1 MSSVSRV
8 TLEVRTS
15 RESLQTPEAAV
26 QFLASLP
33 NPPHGVLQSWKPG
46 LPFVLEFLNQGQ
58 TIYELLTIPEGLT
71 EYVSSQLTA
80 SYPEILIK
88 KLEHNPLQEFELE
101 LPKSSGEVFFS
112 SSSQFPIKT
121 FRETGD
127 GDPMST
133 MLSSLAKL
141 AEGEAGLMQLYIR
154 KSRERWKNNVRSS
167 SKSSTEGVQTVQ
179 LPSSHQAAVSRKL
192 ALASYEVSFRFLA
205 QAATKER
212 ADQIVDGLA
221 TSLTALQSETNS
233 LVMKRPLLGKKRLV
247 RDILNRTHTTLIPN
261 MANWQYFSV
270 DELATVWHMPNKQ
283 LSTIKNIAW
292 GKNLLGE
299 PPENLPTYT
308 HTPDEERVNLNLFG
322 RTEFKNQE
330 QIFGIR
336 KLDRRRHMYVI
347 GKSGTG
353 KSTLLAN
360 MIINDLKHN
369 EGIAVVDPHG
379 DLIETVLNY
388 IPRHRINDV
397 IIFDPSDPH
406 AVVKMNLFEAGS
418 LVHRELIASGIVSI
432 FQKMYANSWGPRLEY
447 ILRNALLTLLS
458 TNAKLEDVL
467 RILTDAKYR
476 ERVVEGLDD
485 QVLKNF
491 WEGEFNVMP
500 DRLRNEA
507 ISPILNKVGQFVTSP
522 LIRNVVNTTTS
533 SFNIEDVMN
542 QGKILLVNVSQG
554 KLGEDNMALL
564 GAMIITKIQLAAM
577 NRVYMKEEERRDFYL
592 YIDEFQNFAT
602 NSFIKILSE
611 ARKYRLNLVLANQY
625 MAQIPEEVKD
635 AIFGNAGTMMSFI
648 LGAGDADYMMKEFGG
663 KYTQEDLVSLG
674 RYQIVT
680 KLMIDGQ
687 VSHPFPAATL
697 GLASSSNQNREKVLT
712 VSRER
717 YARKKK

>member
-167 SKSSTEGVQTVQ
+167 SKSSTEGAQTVQ

-299 PPENLPTYT
+299 PPENLPTSP

-336 KLDRRRHMYVI
+336 R
-347 GKSGTG
+347 
-353 KSTLLAN
+353 
-360 MIINDLKHN
+360 
-369 EGIAVVDPHG
+369 
-379 DLIETVLNY
+379 LI
-388 IPRHRINDV
+388 DV
-397 IIFDPSDPH
+397 
-406 AVVKMNLFEAGS
+406 
-418 LVHRELIASGIVSI
+418 
-432 FQKMYANSWGPRLEY
+432 
-447 ILRNALLTLLS
+447 
-458 TNAKLEDVL
+458 
-467 RILTDAKYR
+467 
-476 ERVVEGLDD
+476 
-485 QVLKNF
+485 
-491 WEGEFNVMP
+491 
-500 DRLRNEA
+500 
-507 ISPILNKVGQFVTSP
+507 
-522 LIRNVVNTTTS
+522 
-533 SFNIEDVMN
+533 
-542 QGKILLVNVSQG
+542 
-554 KLGEDNMALL
+554 
-564 GAMIITKIQLAAM
+564 
-577 NRVYMKEEERRDFYL
+577 
-592 YIDEFQNFAT
+592 AT
-602 NSFIKILSE
+602 C
-611 ARKYRLNLVLANQY
+611 
-625 MAQIPEEVKD
+625 
-635 AIFGNAGTMMSFI
+635 T
-648 LGAGDADYMMKEFGG
+648 
-663 KYTQEDLVSLG
+663 
-674 RYQIVT
+674 
-680 KLMIDGQ
+680 
-687 VSHPFPAATL
+687 
-697 GLASSSNQNREKVLT
+697 
-712 VSRER
+712 
-717 YARKKK
+717 